1 MASMPGGAIAFLA
14 VSIVLFI
21 ALGSVLE
28 GIPAMGLFGS
38 LLFPIAQQLGLN
50 EVHYAMVAVL
60 AMGLGLFTPPIG
72 VGYYAACATGRVNPD
87 AGIRPMLG
95 YMVALLIGIIIVA
108 AVPWLSTCFF

>member
-1 MASMPGGAIAFLA
+1 MGDFATKLPNRTVLGPDPVGISGELASAMASMPGGAIAFLA

-60 AMGLGLFTPPIG
+60 AMGLP
-72 VGYYAACATGRVNPD
+72 
-87 AGIRPMLG
+87 
-95 YMVALLIGIIIVA
+95 
-108 AVPWLSTCFF
+108 